1 MSDFNSFR
9 FGFVGLGL
17 IGGSIAKAIR
27 SYWPMAEIIAYN
39 PSRDTL
45 DEAIHDGVVNAGA
58 CSEDGPLDGAMFEN
72 CDIVFLCAP
81 VQKNAENLAA
91 LKGHLKPSAIL
102 SDIGSTKRDIQE
114 QVEKEG
120 LSSFF
125 VGGHPMTGS
134 ERTRYHNS
142 RASLLENA
150 YYIVAPTDAAP
161 KEKTECFQ
169 AFVKGIKSI
178 PLVISCPFHDY
189 AVAGISHLPHV
200 VSAGL
205 VNLVKHSDS
214 KDAVMHAIA
223 AGGFKDITRISSSS
237 PVMWEQICMTNG
249 DNIIKLLDSYMEE
262 LSKIRDEI
270 AEKNH
275 TKVFDFFDSAKNY
288 RDSFDGTS
296 SGAHNLLHLLF
307 VDIEDHPGML
317 AEVVTLLAVNAIS
330 IKNIGITHN
339 REYQEGTLRVEFYS
353 EPDLNEAR
361 DILTTRN
368 YTIH

>member
-1 MSDFNSFR
+1 MTDFNQFR

-27 SYWPMAEIIAYN
+27 EYWPRAFVFAYN

-45 DEAIHDGVVNAGA
+45 AEAIQDGVVNDGR
-58 CSEDGPLDGAMFEN
+58 CSEDGLLDGAWFED
-72 CDIVFLCAP
+72 CDVVFLCAP

-91 LKGHLKPSAIL
+91 LRGHLKDTAIL
-102 SDIGSTKRDIQE
+102 TDIGSTKRDIQE
-114 QVEKEG
+114 HVEAAG
-120 LSSFF
+120 LSRYF

-150 YYIVAPTDAAP
+150 YYIVAPTADTP
-161 KEKTECFQ
+161 QEKTDCMKQ
-169 AFVKGIKSI
+169 FVSDIKAI

-200 VSAGL
+200 VSASL
-205 VNLVKHSDS
+205 VNLVKDSDS
-214 KDAVMHAIA
+214 EDAVMHAIA

-237 PVMWEQICMTNG
+237 PVMWQQICLTNG
-249 DNIIKLLDSYMEE
+249 DNITKLLDDYIES
-262 LSKIRDEI
+262 LTSIRASI
-270 AEKNH
+270 AEQNK
-275 TKVFDFFDSAKNY
+275 DRIYQFFDSAKTY
-288 RDSFDGTS
+288 RDSFDGSS
-296 SGAHNLLHLLF
+296 SGARNLLHVLY

-353 EPDLNEAR
+353 EADLTEAK

>member
-1 MSDFNSFR
+1 MTDFNQFH

-27 SYWPMAEIIAYN
+27 KYWPKADICVYN

-45 DEAIHDGVVNAGA
+45 AEAIQDGVADRGL
-58 CSEDGPLDGAMFEN
+58 CSEDGPLSGDMFRQ
-72 CDIVFLCAP
+72 CDIIFLCAP
-81 VQKNAENLAA
+81 VQKNAENLNA
-91 LKGHLKPSAIL
+91 LKGSLKNTAIL
-102 SDIGSTKRDIQE
+102 TDIGSTKRDIQE
-114 QVEKEG
+114 HVEQAG
-120 LSSFF
+120 LSHFF

-150 YYIVAPTDAAP
+150 YYIVAPTPETPADKTDLM
-161 KEKTECFQ
+161 KE
-169 AFVKGIKSI
+169 FVQQIKSI

-200 VSAGL
+200 VSASL
-205 VNLVKHSDS
+205 VNLVKTSDS
-214 KDAVMHAIA
+214 EDAVMHAIA

-237 PVMWEQICMTNG
+237 PVMWQQICMTNA
-249 DNIIKLLDSYMEE
+249 DNITKLLDNYIES
-262 LSKIRDEI
+262 LVRIRGSI
-270 AEKNH
+270 ADHNA
-275 TKVFDFFDSAKNY
+275 DQLYQFFDSAKNY
-288 RDSFDGTS
+288 RDSFDSTS
-296 SGAHNLLHLLF
+296 SGARNLLHVLF

-353 EPDLNEAR
+353 EADLIEAK

-368 YTIH
+368 YTLH

>member
-1 MSDFNSFR
+1 
-9 FGFVGLGL
+9 
-17 IGGSIAKAIR
+17 
-27 SYWPMAEIIAYN
+27 
-39 PSRDTL
+39 
-45 DEAIHDGVVNAGA
+45 
-58 CSEDGPLDGAMFEN
+58 
-72 CDIVFLCAP
+72 
-81 VQKNAENLAA
+81 
-91 LKGHLKPSAIL
+91 
-102 SDIGSTKRDIQE
+102 
-114 QVEKEG
+114 
-120 LSSFF
+120 
-125 VGGHPMTGS
+125 MTGS

-150 YYIVAPTDAAP
+150 YYIVAPTDETP

-214 KDAVMHAIA
+214 EDAVMHAIA

-270 AEKNH
+270 SEKNH
-275 TKVFDFFDSAKNY
+275 TRVFDFFDSAKNY

-353 EPDLNEAR
+353 EPDLNEAK

>member
-39 PSRDTL
+39 PSHDTL

-58 CSEDGPLDGAMFEN
+58 CSEDGPLDGALFEN

-114 QVEKEG
+114 QVEREG

-150 YYIVAPTDAAP
+150 YYIVAPTDETP

-214 KDAVMHAIA
+214 ADAVMHAIA

-237 PVMWEQICMTNG
+237 PVMWEQICMT
-249 DNIIKLLDSYMEE
+249 KRL
-262 LSKIRDEI
+262 KIGR
-270 AEKNH
+270 A
-275 TKVFDFFDSAKNY
+275 SC
-288 RDSFDGTS
+288 
-296 SGAHNLLHLLF
+296 
-307 VDIEDHPGML
+307 
-317 AEVVTLLAVNAIS
+317 
-330 IKNIGITHN
+330 
-339 REYQEGTLRVEFYS
+339 RERV
-353 EPDLNEAR
+353 
-361 DILTTRN
+361 
-368 YTIH
+368 

>member
-58 CSEDGPLDGAMFEN
+58 CSEDGPLDGALFEN

-114 QVEKEG
+114 QVEREG

-150 YYIVAPTDAAP
+150 YYIVAPTDETP

-214 KDAVMHAIA
+214 EDAVMHAIA
-223 AGGFKDITRISSSS
+223 AGGFKDITRIASSS
-237 PVMWEQICMTNG
+237 PEMWESICLSNA
-249 DNIIKLLDSYMEE
+249 DSIDHFLSLMIDE
-262 LSKIRDEI
+262 LTKMRSYIANEQGGEI
-270 AEKNH
+270 NR
-275 TKVFDFFDSAKNY
+275 FFASSREY
-288 RDSFDGTS
+288 RDS
-296 SGAHNLLHLLF
+296 
-307 VDIEDHPGML
+307 
-317 AEVVTLLAVNAIS
+317 
-330 IKNIGITHN
+330 
-339 REYQEGTLRVEFYS
+339 
-353 EPDLNEAR
+353 
-361 DILTTRN
+361 
-368 YTIH
+368 IH

>member
-1 MSDFNSFR
+1 MTDFNQLE
-9 FGFVGLGL
+9 FGFIGLGL

-27 SYWPMAEIIAYN
+27 KYWPDARICAYN

-45 DEAIHDGVVNAGA
+45 EEAIRDGVVNSGS
-58 CSEDGPLDGAMFEN
+58 CSKDGPLDGEMFET
-72 CDIVFLCAP
+72 CDMIFLCAP
-81 VQKNAENLAA
+81 VQKNAENLRA
-91 LKGHLKPSAIL
+91 LQGHLKDSAIL
-102 SDIGSTKRDIQE
+102 TDIGSTKRDIQE
-114 QVEKEG
+114 HVEAAG
-120 LSSFF
+120 LSRYF

-150 YYIVAPTDAAP
+150 YYIVAPTSETPQDKTGCM
-161 KEKTECFQ
+161 KE
-169 AFVKGIKSI
+169 FVSEIKAI

-200 VSAGL
+200 VSASL
-205 VNLVKHSDS
+205 VNLVKASDS
-214 KDAVMHAIA
+214 EDAVMHAIA

-237 PVMWEQICMTNG
+237 PVMWQQICLTNG
-249 DNIIKLLDSYMEE
+249 DNITKLLDDYIKS
-262 LSKIRDEI
+262 LTQIRSAI
-270 AEKNH
+270 AGKN
-275 TKVFDFFDSAKNY
+275 TDQLYQFFDSAKTY

-296 SGAHNLLHLLF
+296 SGAHNLLHVLF

-353 EPDLNEAR
+353 EADLTEAK